1 MVDKCASNS
10 LRRRLLRQS
19 DVTMDGLLQIAQS
32 IEASDLHGTKMV
44 AALVR
49 PGGSTRFVV
58 GLKDQMRK
66 IGEVHG
72 RVDQRM

>member
-1 MVDKCASNS
+1 
-10 LRRRLLRQS
+10 
-19 DVTMDGLLQIAQS
+19 MDGLLQIAQS